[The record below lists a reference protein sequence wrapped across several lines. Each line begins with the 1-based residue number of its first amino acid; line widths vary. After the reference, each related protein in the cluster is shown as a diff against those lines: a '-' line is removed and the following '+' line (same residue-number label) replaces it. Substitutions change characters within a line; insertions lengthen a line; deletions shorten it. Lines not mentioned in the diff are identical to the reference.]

1 MAILDIL
8 EFPDPLLRTIARPV
22 EQVDEPIRQLVAD
35 MLETMY
41 HAEGIGLAA
50 TQVNVHKRVVVIDT
64 SEDRNQPQVFINP
77 RIKILN
83 DATMEYQEGCLSV
96 PGYYE
101 KVERPSAIKIAA
113 LDTQGEK
120 FILEPD
126 GVLAVCIQHEIDHL
140 NGKLFVDYLSTL
152 KRNRI
157 KQKLQKERR
166 LA

>member
-22 EQVDEPIRQLVAD
+22 EQVDESIRQLVAD

-64 SEDRNQPQVFINP
+64 SEERNQPQVFINP

-140 NGKLFVDYLSTL
+140 NGKLFVDYISTL

>member
-1 MAILDIL
+1 
-8 EFPDPLLRTIARPV
+8 
-22 EQVDEPIRQLVAD
+22 
-35 MLETMY
+35 
-41 HAEGIGLAA
+41 
-50 TQVNVHKRVVVIDT
+50 
-64 SEDRNQPQVFINP
+64 
-77 RIKILN
+77 
-83 DATMEYQEGCLSV
+83 MEYQEGCLSV

-140 NGKLFVDYLSTL
+140 NGKLFVDYISTL